1 MIITIKSVLAYI
13 IPMIPVMGAG
23 VVGEEGG
30 ITKLSTASMLS
41 RLLELA
47 ILGAIF
53 LYTTVQVLDSKIGHI
68 EVYLEKHEIKCEVTN
83 KQIHE
88 MHIAIMLLQHQQLS
102 EENRAILSDQVQNF
116 P

>member
-23 VVGEEGG
+23 VVGEGTV
-30 ITKLSTASMLS
+30 TKLSTASMLS

-68 EVYLEKHEIKCEVTN
+68 EVYLEKHEVKCEVTN